1 MLNKYMG
8 LIISLFSL
16 GACAQ
21 VVHQQKFTIKGDY
34 PSFTYQGNDIYAGAM
49 NLAWTELSQSII
61 KAPIRLDSADSQV
74 QAQVYNYN
82 HPVFTAKDIESNS
95 YYVKSGR
102 GQSIVDTINQEVKV
116 KFPHKKLAD
125 LQLKLGKDDVLA
137 YAYLAKAV
145 QYQTPFAQTVM
156 NFSGKK
162 VKAMSATTAA
172 MRANLALL
180 DYHDNNDFVLRLRL
194 KEPTEELYLIK
205 GHDQASI
212 KEIVSLIKTHGQEA
226 ALQNSDHFK
235 VPFLSLLA
243 KNTHPDLVGKRFLN
257 QGFENNVIGV
267 MIENIQF
274 QMDEIGASVENDAVI
289 SMVSMSA
296 PSAQQPK
303 DLIFDRPYW
312 LVMKMK
318 NAVTPYL
325 VIHVRN
331 SQLMKLVSTAQ

>member
-1 MLNKYMG
+1 MG
-8 LIISLFSL
+8 LIISFFSL

-21 VVHQQKFTIKGDY
+21 LVDQQKFTVKGDY

-61 KAPIRLDSADSQV
+61 KAPIRLDSADDQV

-82 HPVFTAKDIESNS
+82 HPIFTVKDIKSDS
-95 YYVKSGR
+95 YYVKSGC
-102 GQSIVDTINQEVKV
+102 GQSIVNTINQEVKA
-116 KFPHKKLAD
+116 KFPHKKLPD
-125 LQLKLGKDDVLA
+125 LQLKLGKNDMLA

-162 VKAMSATTAA
+162 VKAMSATTSA

-212 KEIVSLIKTHGQEA
+212 KEIVALINTYKQEI
-226 ALQNSDHFK
+226 ALQSSDRFK
-235 VPFLSLLA
+235 APFLSLLA

-257 QGFENNVIGV
+257 EGFENNIIGV
-267 MIENIQF
+267 MTENIQF

-289 SMVSMSA
+289 SMLTMSA
-296 PSAQQPK
+296 PGVKQPK

-312 LVMKMK
+312 VVMKMNK
-318 NAVTPYL
+318 AVSPYL

-331 SQLMKLVSTAQ
+331 SQLMKLISTAQ

>member
-1 MLNKYMG
+1 M
-8 LIISLFSL
+8 
-16 GACAQ
+16 
-21 VVHQQKFTIKGDY
+21 
-34 PSFTYQGNDIYAGAM
+34 
-49 NLAWTELSQSII
+49 
-61 KAPIRLDSADSQV
+61 KA
-74 QAQVYNYN
+74 
-82 HPVFTAKDIESNS
+82 
-95 YYVKSGR
+95 
-102 GQSIVDTINQEVKV
+102 
-116 KFPHKKLAD
+116 KFPHKKLAN
-125 LQLKLGKDDVLA
+125 LQLKLGKNDMLA

-145 QYQTPFAQTVM
+145 QYKTPFAQTVM

-162 VKAMSATTAA
+162 VKAMSATTPA

-205 GHDQASI
+205 GHDQAPI
-212 KEIVSLIKTHGQEA
+212 KEIVSLIKIHGQEI

-235 VPFLSLLA
+235 APFLSFLA
-243 KNTHPDLVGKRFLN
+243 KNTHPDLLGIRFLN

-267 MIENIQF
+267 MTENIQL

-289 SMVSMSA
+289 SMVNMSA

-312 LVMKMK
+312 LVMKVK
-318 NAVTPYL
+318 NAATPYL

-331 SQLMKLVSTAQ
+331 SQLMKLVGAAQ